1 MKTEKEILK
10 ERAIKNAGVTGE
22 FKKIAKEPLEVLEF
36 TLLNQKYAFERR
48 FASEVHFLKEIT
60 TIPGA
65 PDFVSG
71 VIFHRGRIISLVNL
85 RTLFKMKERGLT
97 DFNKFIIISEKETY
111 FGIITDSITGIAVK
125 DKSLINQAPSTVDPL
140 ISAYIKGIFDDGV
153 ILLDALKL
161 LTSPEIIVK

>member
-10 ERAIKNAGVTGE
+10 ERAVKNAEVTISG
-22 FKKIAKEPLEVLEF
+22 IATIKDPVEILGF
-36 TLLNQKYAFERR
+36 TLLNQKFAFEHRY
-48 FASEVHFLKEIT
+48 ASEVHFLKEIT

-97 DFNKFIIISEKETY
+97 DFNKFIILSDKDTY
-111 FGIITDSITGIAVK
+111 FGIITDSITGISTK
-125 DKSLINQAPSTVDPL
+125 DKSMLSLPPLTVDPYV
-140 ISAYIKGIFDDGV
+140 STYMKGVFEDGTV
-153 ILLDALKL
+153 LLDAYKL